1 MAELALDDVERDAL
15 AGELERVR
23 VAQLVRREPAPH
35 AGLGGEPAQ
44 LAADPGARPGP
55 PAGGAV
61 DDAEQR
67 PGGQLVPRCE
77 PWAQLLPAP
86 LVHAELAAF
95 AALAVADQQRAAPG
109 VEVVLCERERF
120 VDAQA
125 AAPEHDDQRAQA
137 PPVAVPPGEAHHRDD
152 LLDRRRVGRVAH
164 ALVARR
170 TPRVIARNRGGRAA
184 PAGGVENYG
193 HGHGISSQ
201 SHSGQLPPLYQH
213 RRAAAST
220 RPDGA
225 LASP

>member
-15 AGELERVR
+15 ACELKCVS
-23 VAQLVRREPAPH
+23 VAQLVWREATPDSRANR
-35 AGLGGEPAQ
+35 EPAQ
-44 LAADPGARPGP
+44 LRPDRRARPGMST
-55 PAGGAV
+55 GRAV
-61 DDAEQR
+61 DNAEQR
-67 PGGQLVPRCE
+67 PDRELRPCAQPR
-77 PWAQLLPAP
+77 PQVLPAP
-86 LVHAELAAF
+86 VVHADLAPT

-137 PPVAVPPGEAHHRDD
+137 PPVAVLPGKAHDRDD
-152 LLDRRRVGRVAH
+152 LLDRRRVGRVAL
-164 ALVARR
+164 ALIARR
-170 TPRVIARNRGGRAA
+170 TPRVIARKGRRRAA
-184 PAGGVENYG
+184 SAGGVENYG

-225 LASP
+225 PASP